1 MKQMKQMKQYIIGM
15 LFVLFL
21 CPVSVYANDSEGV
34 ISSTSETQSSA
45 IVNTENVLNE
55 IPKESQ
61 LNLKLEN
68 KRINS
73 FH

>member
-1 MKQMKQMKQYIIGM
+1 MKQMKQYIIGM

-55 IPKESQ
+55 IPEDESQ